1 MKKIIGISHSG
12 DAKEGVYRIGEE
24 YVRSL
29 TDAGAM
35 PVILTPAHSKEEID
49 QLLDMCD
56 GILLSGG
63 PDYDPSLYGE
73 EKLAD
78 CGEVSAERDAFE
90 ILLTKAALERGMPV
104 LAICRGIQ
112 TLNVACGGS
121 LWQDIPSQ
129 IEGAIHHSTYGDG
142 VNAIHNVKI
151 SDDGIFD
158 KIDFGEKC
166 FEVNSFHHQALK
178 RLADRLTVFAISEQ
192 DGVIEGAYDKN
203 AKFTVGVQWH
213 PERLSDRDENAKAI
227 FRAFVEAL

>member
-1 MKKIIGISHSG
+1 MKKIVGISHAG
-12 DAKEGVYRIGEE
+12 DAKEGVYRIGAE

-29 TDAGAM
+29 TDAGAL
-35 PVILTPAHSKEEID
+35 PVLLTPARTKEEIA

-73 EKLAD
+73 EKLEE

-129 IEGAIHHSTYGDG
+129 
-142 VNAIHNVKI
+142 
-151 SDDGIFD
+151 
-158 KIDFGEKC
+158 
-166 FEVNSFHHQALK
+166 
-178 RLADRLTVFAISEQ
+178 TV
-192 DGVIEGAYDKN
+192 
-203 AKFTVGVQWH
+203 
-213 PERLSDRDENAKAI
+213 L
-227 FRAFVEAL
+227 L

>member
-1 MKKIIGISHSG
+1 MKKIVGISHSG
-12 DAKEGVYRIGEE
+12 DAKEGVYRIGAE

-29 TDAGAM
+29 TDAGAL
-35 PVILTPAHSKEEID
+35 PVLLTPARTKEEID

-63 PDYDPSLYGE
+63 PDWDPALYGE
-73 EKLAD
+73 EKLAE
-78 CGEVSAERDAFE
+78 CGEISSERDEFE
-90 ILLTKAALERGMPV
+90 LLLAQAALERGMPV

-121 LWQDIPSQ
+121 LWQDVPSQ

-142 VNAIHNVKI
+142 VKAIHNVKI
-151 SDDGIFD
+151 SEDGILG
-158 KIDFGEKC
+158 KIGFCEKC

-178 RLADRLTVFAISEQ
+178 RVAERLTVFAVREQ

-213 PERLSDRDENAKAI
+213 PERMSDSDENAKII